1 MAMLMTKI
9 PLSRLAAFLASP
21 EADYITA
28 ATYLIDG
35 GLTWNY
41 EEQ

>member
-1 MAMLMTKI
+1 V
-9 PLSRLAAFLASP
+9 AAFLASP
-21 EADYITA
+21 DTDYVMGT
-28 ATYLIDG
+28 TYLVDG